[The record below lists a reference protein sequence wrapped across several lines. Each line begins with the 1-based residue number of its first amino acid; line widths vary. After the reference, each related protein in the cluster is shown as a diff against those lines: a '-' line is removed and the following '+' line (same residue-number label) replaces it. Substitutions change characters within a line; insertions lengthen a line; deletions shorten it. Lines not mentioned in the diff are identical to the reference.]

1 MQEYN
6 TAAIRAAARNIDS
19 IADQLQTL
27 RSSNVTRMSR
37 NARPLKGDTA
47 TALMDRLDS
56 LAADI
61 LTLKKGLDSCA
72 AALYE
77 FARKLDLADEK
88 AKALIKSN

>member
-6 TAAIRAAARNIDS
+6 TSAIRAAARNLDG

-27 RSSNVTRMSR
+27 RSSNITRISR
-37 NARPLKGDTA
+37 SSRPLKGDTA
-47 TALMDRLDS
+47 TALQDQLDS
-56 LAADI
+56 LGSDI
-61 LTLKKGLDSCA
+61 LTLKKGVDSCA

-88 AKALIKSN
+88 AKALIKST